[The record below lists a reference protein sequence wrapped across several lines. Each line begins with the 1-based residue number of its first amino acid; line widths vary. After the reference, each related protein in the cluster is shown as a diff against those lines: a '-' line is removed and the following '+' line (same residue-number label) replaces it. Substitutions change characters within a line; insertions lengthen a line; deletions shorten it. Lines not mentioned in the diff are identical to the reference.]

1 MIRLLEASVAMSN
14 IIPTIL
20 LVFVLVYWISVIIG
34 VLDLDFL
41 DFDLSVDSDAG
52 VPQKID
58 IAHDGSGGITWLN
71 SVLAFFN
78 LGKVP
83 LMIYLSF
90 LAFPMWAFSVYTNDL
105 IGNTSFILGLIILI
119 PVLFV
124 SLMIAKYAV
133 SPFIVLFG
141 KLDKETETE
150 ELLGR
155 IVTAV
160 TNVKPQGVGQAKIE
174 TAGAPIIINVC
185 LNGTENLAKG
195 KTAIVVDYNSQKN
208 IYVIQAYEV

>member
-1 MIRLLEASVAMSN
+1 MIELIEASVAMSN

-20 LVFVLVYWISVIIG
+20 LVFILIYWLAVIIG
-34 VLDLDFL
+34 VL
-41 DFDLSVDSDAG
+41 DFDLSVDSHTEI
-52 VPQKID
+52 PHKID
-58 IAHDGSGGITWLN
+58 FEHGSWGVTWLN

-90 LAFPMWAFSVYTNDL
+90 LVFPMWAFSVYINDL
-105 IGNTSFILGLIILI
+105 MGNTSFILGLFVLI

-141 KLDKETETE
+141 KLDAETQTE
-150 ELLGR
+150 ELIGKMA
-155 IVTAV
+155 TAI
-160 TNVKPQGVGQAKIE
+160 TNVKPQGIGQAR
-174 TAGAPIIINVC
+174 TATSGAPIVINVC
-185 LNGTENLAKG
+185 LNGNEALVKG

-208 IYVIQAYEV
+208 IYVIQAYDV